1 MVLFLKVVYFLN
13 LSSSE
18 YGIAMRAVGRRD
30 GSSEKEPW
38 TGEGIGC
45 ILIV

>member
-13 LSSSE
+13 LSPSE
-18 YGIAMRAVGRRD
+18 YVTSMRAVGRRD
-30 GSSEKEPW
+30 GNSEKEPC
-38 TGEGIGC
+38 TGAGVDC